1 MKALIKFMSEK
12 NNFAYV
18 CSATNADDKQKRI
31 AELKRRF
38 EQSNFSAVAGFS
50 ADIADCGNELGVYDS
65 DDFAT
70 FNQKAKEHTAF
81 NDIKRLTVKHN
92 VRDSI
97 REYIL
102 KSNAVRKANKAKK
115 QSEKAKENNNVSK
128 PFWF

>member
-31 AELKRRF
+31 AELKKRF
-38 EQSNFSAVAGFS
+38 QNQSNFADFS
-50 ADIADCGNELGVYDS
+50 ADIADAGNPSGVYDS

-70 FNQKAKEHTAF
+70 FNSKAKQHTAF
-81 NDIKRLTVKHN
+81 NNLRIITAKHN

-115 QSEKAKENNNVSK
+115 QAEKAKENNSVSK

>member
-38 EQSNFSAVAGFS
+38 EQSNFSAVASFS
-50 ADIADCGNELGVYDS
+50 ADIADAGNPSGVYDS

-70 FNQKAKEHTAF
+70 FNQKAKEKTAF
-81 NDIKRLTVKHN
+81 DNLRIITAKHN

-115 QSEKAKENNNVSK
+115 QAEKVKENNSVSK
-128 PFWF
+128 PNWF

>member
-1 MKALIKFMSEK
+1 MSEK

-38 EQSNFSAVAGFS
+38 EQSNFSAVASFS
-50 ADIADCGNELGVYDS
+50 ADIADAGNPSGVYDS

-70 FNQKAKEHTAF
+70 FNQKAKEKTAF
-81 NDIKRLTVKHN
+81 DNLRIITAKHN

-115 QSEKAKENNNVSK
+115 QAEKVKENNSVSK
-128 PFWF
+128 PNWF